1 MNDTQ
6 RQKVK
11 ELRENGY
18 GYGKIAQMLGLS
30 VNTIKTYCRR
40 QGLGGV
46 ANAEALPVDEL
57 HYCLCCGT
65 PVHQVRGRKEKNS
78 VRIVAGINGGMP
90 IWIRLIV
97 KHSIPL
103 CAVIAKSR
111 LVLMVTKIGS
121 IAHMSAISLTDLEVL
136 HMSDEQMKNEM
147 LYQGTMS
154 IAKIS

>member
-1 MNDTQ
+1 MP
-6 RQKVK
+6 KHYLLMCHIIVCVV
-11 ELRENGY
+11 
-18 GYGKIAQMLGLS
+18 GLQF
-30 VNTIKTYCRR
+30 IKFAVEKR
-40 QGLGGV
+40 
-46 ANAEALPVDEL
+46 
-57 HYCLCCGT
+57 
-65 PVHQVRGRKEKNS
+65 KNS
-78 VRIVAGINGGMP
+78 VRIVVGINGGMP

-154 IAKIS
+154 IAKNLLKQGTISEEEYRQIDTMFKQKYAVSLSTLFTDIRLIKFADHGNM